1 MTGREGYLRM
11 TKAEKISALLAVV
24 LIIVCAFAAFRP
36 SESGITSER
45 SADTAEI
52 MTGGDGESS
61 DELLPGDKININTA
75 NLETLCLL
83 PGIGETIGQRI
94 IDRRDANGSF
104 SSADE
109 LIEIEGIGEN
119 TLDEIRTY
127 ISLEDDAP

>member
-1 MTGREGYLRM
+1 MRM
-11 TKAEKISALLAVV
+11 TKAEKISALLAAV

-52 MTGGDGESS
+52 MMGGDGESS

-94 IDRRDANGSF
+94 IDRRDANGNF